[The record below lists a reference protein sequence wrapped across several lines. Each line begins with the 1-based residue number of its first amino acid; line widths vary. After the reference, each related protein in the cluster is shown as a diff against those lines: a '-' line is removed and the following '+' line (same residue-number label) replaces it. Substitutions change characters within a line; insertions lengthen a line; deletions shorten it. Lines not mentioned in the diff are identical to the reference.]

1 MERTDTE
8 LLRAYGEEGSEAA
21 FGELVRR
28 HLGLVYGVARRVVVD
43 EHLAED
49 VAQATF
55 AILARE
61 ARHLQGRTVLA
72 SWLHRTAANQSAKLV
87 RGEMRRRAREQ
98 EAYAMEKSGPEGE
111 AAWERIAP
119 RLDGALNRLGEADRA
134 VLLLRFFEK
143 KSAREIG
150 TSLAVSEAA
159 AQKRL
164 GRALERLRGL
174 LGHPAAT
181 VPSAT
186 LASLLMAE
194 AVAATPSVLTG
205 AVTTAALAG
214 ATTAGAFTFT
224 TLKLIVMSKLKTS
237 AVAALIAAGIGTPLV
252 LQHQTIERLR
262 AGQSPLEAAARRA
275 GDLEA
280 ERERLARELAQARDA
295 RALSQGQLT
304 ELMRLRGEVG
314 PLRRDS
320 QDLARL
326 RAEQLAKRTDA
337 VTPASGADYL
347 PAATWANVGAAKPE
361 SAIQTFLW
369 AGKHGEMDLVGK
381 LLRWQRDAD
390 IPASGELDQTFAEG
404 LVAGTT
410 RFAGSLQGFRV
421 VTEDTAGDNETR
433 LGIELTD
440 EQGKA
445 QVHKL
450 RLVKEDG
457 QWFPVMHV
465 WLAGEGSVQAALDV
479 PAKFQQGK

>member
-1 MERTDTE
+1 MEWTDSE

-61 ARHLQGRTVLA
+61 ARHLQGRMVLA
-72 SWLHRTAANQSAKLV
+72 SWLHRTAATQSAKLV

-98 EAYAMEKSGPEGE
+98 EAYAMEKSGPEDT

-119 RLDGALNRLGEADRA
+119 RLDGALNRLGEGDRA

-143 KSAREIG
+143 KSVREIG
-150 TSLAVSEAA
+150 TALAVSEAA

-174 LGHPAAT
+174 LGTEAVT

-186 LASLLMAE
+186 LAALLMAE

-205 AVTTAALAG
+205 AVATAALAG

-237 AVAALIAAGIGTPLV
+237 AVAALIAAGIATPLV

-326 RAEQLAKRTDA
+326 RAEQLRTEATAQAAAD
-337 VTPASGADYL
+337 DYL

-369 AGKHGEMDLVGK
+369 AGKHGEKDLVGK

-421 VTEDTAGDNETR
+421 VTEDTAGDNEAR

-479 PAKFQQGK
+479 PAKFQQGQ